1 MKTYEI
7 HKYAYTDK
15 TSEEL
20 QFNLAFYES
29 RLILLQEE
37 WEFFKH
43 VLGSTIFN
51 PKTPN
56 LFEKIELFKA
66 EIDQHMKLTSKLTTT
81 VEKQYKEVQLKVECD
96 ELSCDDYFLRNYHD
110 TELEL
115 VNFLNQT
122 AKFKSE
128 MMEYLKGLIL

>member
-1 MKTYEI
+1 MKKYEI

-29 RLILLQEE
+29 RLVLLQEE
-37 WEFFKH
+37 LEFFKH

-56 LFEKIELFKA
+56 LFENIELFKA
-66 EIDQHMKLTSKLTTT
+66 QIDQHMKLTSKLTTT

-115 VNFLNQT
+115 VSFLTQT
-122 AKFKSE
+122 AQFKSE
-128 MMEYLKGLIL
+128 MMEYLKGIIL